1 MKNLMN
7 KGFTL
12 IELIMVT
19 IILGI
24 LAAVSIPRY
33 MSTVDKAEQAA
44 EDAVISAMVSGLQIY
59 ATEKLIDSGRR
70 YYPSNPFDALAK
82 KPLGYDS
89 NDSDDADSDDE
100 WTFNTSTNRIT
111 HMRKDGSKYYWNYD
125 AGTNTEVIIPNT
137 DCWSG
142 DFTNHEE
149 LMAAV
154 DNGFIQATRSAN
166 SESQCGDGETFFWCQ
181 QPGSSTDN
189 YDYCGNN
196 GDCPVN
202 GVNGVPCCYCGGCL
216 VTVCPEE
223 DYEPQR
229 IGANNNDIG
238 SGIGPRTSF

>member
-1 MKNLMN
+1 M
-7 KGFTL
+7 
-12 IELIMVT
+12 
-19 IILGI
+19 
-24 LAAVSIPRY
+24 
-33 MSTVDKAEQAA
+33 
-44 EDAVISAMVSGLQIY
+44 ISAMVSGLQIY

-70 YYPSNPFDALAK
+70 YYPANPFDALAK
-82 KPLGYDS
+82 KLLSYDG
-89 NDSDDADSDDE
+89 NDDSDDE
-100 WTFNTSTNRIT
+100 WTFNSSTNRIT

-125 AGTNTEVIIPNT
+125 AGTNTEIIIPNT

-202 GVNGVPCCYCGGCL
+202 GVNGSLNSSSSSTCLGLEKCPRIAGICASSPSKKKPNTTSPCC
-216 VTVCPEE
+216 
-223 DYEPQR
+223 
-229 IGANNNDIG
+229 
-238 SGIGPRTSF
+238 S